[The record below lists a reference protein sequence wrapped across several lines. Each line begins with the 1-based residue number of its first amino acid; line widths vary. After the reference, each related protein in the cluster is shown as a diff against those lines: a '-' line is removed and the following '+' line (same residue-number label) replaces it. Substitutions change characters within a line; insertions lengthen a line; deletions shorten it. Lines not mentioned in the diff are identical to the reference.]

1 MIDDTYQ
8 ASFRESFLFQNKPVE
23 CFVHNSQS
31 YHVFFDQDRSRA
43 RPSLLQMVYEG
54 VIVKDDGFAQKWKD
68 EAEHILIGKKLKN
81 SKKNE
86 APCTE
91 YVHMIYF

>member
-1 MIDDTYQ
+1 M
-8 ASFRESFLFQNKPVE
+8 
-23 CFVHNSQS
+23 
-31 YHVFFDQDRSRA
+31 
-43 RPSLLQMVYEG
+43 
-54 VIVKDDGFAQKWKD
+54 KDDGFAQKWKD